1 MKSWRRVARV
11 LAVPKLRKF
20 KTPRNLAILTF
31 QNSLQL
37 VKFLSPSPPLPP
49 FRTFSSTIARYF
61 EHQSAPNNKVTFIK
75 GMHFRSSAYRT
86 PFRAKSPRKQRTTFF
101 LPDYLTFYLITR
113 ESSNHPR
120 TPRFSSSSSRFSF
133 ARNKPQQTDSTP
145 PLSTAPSP
153 RRGL

>member
-101 LPDYLTFYLITR
+101 LPDFLPNY
-113 ESSNHPR
+113 
-120 TPRFSSSSSRFSF
+120 
-133 ARNKPQQTDSTP
+133 ARILQPSTDSTI
-145 PLSTAPSP
+145 LLFLFAFLF
-153 RRGL
+153 RAQ

>member
-61 EHQSAPNNKVTFIK
+61 EHQSAPNNKVTFIN

-101 LPDYLTFYLITR
+101 LPDFLPNYARILQPSTNSTILLFL
-113 ESSNHPR
+113 
-120 TPRFSSSSSRFSF
+120 F
-133 ARNKPQQTDSTP
+133 AFLFRAQQTDSTP

>member
-20 KTPRNLAILTF
+20 KTLRNLVILTF

-61 EHQSAPNNKVTFIK
+61 EVLQTTKSLSSKGCTSGQVPTAHPFVPNLHASREPLSF
-75 GMHFRSSAYRT
+75 
-86 PFRAKSPRKQRTTFF
+86 
-101 LPDYLTFYLITR
+101 YLTFYLITR